1 MFLMLILYYY
11 GSFSEKVSMGVNGG
25 EVRGN
30 EARMAEGAE
39 KFRGQLAGAMG
50 RQG

>member
-1 MFLMLILYYY
+1 
-11 GSFSEKVSMGVNGG
+11 MGVNGG

-50 RQG
+50 RAEGAEKFRGQLAGAMGRHG